1 MPEATIVCVDN
12 SEYMR
17 NGDFNPTRLDAQ
29 KDSCNLICGTKLRSS
44 PENSIGLMTMAKRQ
58 VIATLTTDLGKIL
71 KGMHSIKAEGS
82 IDFLS
87 ALAVAQLV
95 LKHRE
100 SKTHRQRIVVF
111 VGSPIDAE
119 EAQLVK
125 LGKKLKKSNIS
136 VDVISFGEEDANQSK
151 LEAFIHAVNKEE
163 SSHLVAVPSGSGVL
177 SDSLLSSPILEG
189 AGGAPGGGPSAGGN
203 DFSEYGGIDP
213 SADPELAMA
222 LRISLEEERQRQ
234 QREGGG
240 GMDTG
245 DDKPA
250 DSAAAPAAPAQ
261 PAASSGDAELQ
272 AALAM
277 SMAQSADETQPAA
290 PAAPAEPDFSTMTD
304 EEQLQ
309 YALSMS
315 MGAGD
320 STTSTETKDEAESK
334 PEAAA
339 EPEATAPQMEA
350 DPAFFSSLLGNL
362 PGVDPNDP
370 QIQAVLQNLQQEAD
384 KNQESKDKE
393 SKE

>member
-29 KDSCNLICGTKLRSS
+29 KDACNLICGTKLRSS
-44 PENSIGLMTMAKRQ
+44 PENSIGLMTMAKRE

-71 KGMHSIKAEGS
+71 KGMHSIKADGS

-111 VGSPIDAE
+111 VGSPVDAE

-136 VDVISFGEEDANQSK
+136 VDIISFGEEDANQSK

-163 SSHLVAVPSGSGVL
+163 SSHLVTVPSGSGVL
-177 SDSLLSSPILEG
+177 SDSLLSSAILEG
-189 AGGAPGGGPSAGGN
+189 AGGAPAGGSGGN
-203 DFSEYGGIDP
+203 DFSQYGGIDP

-234 QREGGG
+234 QGSNTAAGE
-240 GMDTG
+240 GMDTAQ
-245 DDKPA
+245 D
-250 DSAAAPAAPAQ
+250 AAVAPA
-261 PAASSGDAELQ
+261 GGEDAELQ

-277 SMAQSADETQPAA
+277 SMAQATPAGDEA
-290 PAAPAEPDFSTMTD
+290 PATETPATTTQEPDYGNMT
-304 EEQLQ
+304 EEQQLQ
-309 YALSMS
+309 FALSMS
-315 MGAGD
+315 MGEPAAADPPAETTEAAMD
-320 STTSTETKDEAESK
+320 SDQAATDS
-334 PEAAA
+334 AAA
-339 EPEATAPQMEA
+339 EAQQAAMEA
-350 DPAFFSSLLGNL
+350 DPAFFSSLLGTL

-370 QIQAVLQNLQQEAD
+370 QIQEVLRNMEA
-384 KNQESKDKE
+384 EKDKE
-393 SKE
+393 DKK

>member
-213 SADPELAMA
+213 SADPELAMVKRIRHA
-222 LRISLEEERQRQ
+222 DRELRHHAASGAHAAKGANLNVFRMVCRHCVFHWQKSVSDSNVKEVVAWIQGTTSQLTVPLRQ
-234 QREGGG
+234 Q
-240 GMDTG
+240 
-245 DDKPA
+245 
-250 DSAAAPAAPAQ
+250 
-261 PAASSGDAELQ
+261 LQ
-272 AALAM
+272 L
-277 SMAQSADETQPAA
+277 
-290 PAAPAEPDFSTMTD
+290 
-304 EEQLQ
+304 
-309 YALSMS
+309 
-315 MGAGD
+315 
-320 STTSTETKDEAESK
+320 
-334 PEAAA
+334 
-339 EPEATAPQMEA
+339 
-350 DPAFFSSLLGNL
+350 
-362 PGVDPNDP
+362 
-370 QIQAVLQNLQQEAD
+370 NLQQVCLSTSMCICIVRMPSHKA
-384 KNQESKDKE
+384 
-393 SKE
+393 